1 MKYFGNWG
9 FALDNSDNRN
19 YMVNNDNNIYQMGHL
34 ISLQILFCRKGQNIP
49 IDKCRYIRE
58 QFKTIGI

>member
-19 YMVNNDNNIYQMGHL
+19 YMVNNDNNIYQMG
-34 ISLQILFCRKGQNIP
+34 SF
-49 IDKCRYIRE
+49 ID
-58 QFKTIGI
+58 